1 VSLSG
6 ALAPTTAE
14 VVQLR
19 EIIRHLRGRA
29 EQAEAELA
37 GSRAKMCADLDREFR
52 DVVRTGVGG
61 GLFDGV
67 MDSVQEWLE
76 RHLKA
81 ELSQVAVPDPRPWKL
96 ALPRELGV
104 TAQGVDAFR
113 RRLFQ
118 IEEVRIG
125 GWACGQA
132 LAAAYAVDRPMD
144 PQPDGSGG

>member
-1 VSLSG
+1 MT
-6 ALAPTTAE
+6 APASE
-14 VVQLR
+14 AAGLR
-19 EIIRHLRGRA
+19 EIIRHLRDRA
-29 EQAEAELA
+29 EQAEAALA
-37 GSRAKMCADLDREFR
+37 GSRAKMCAELEQDFR
-52 DVVRTGVGG
+52 GRIRTRVGG

-67 MDSVQEWLE
+67 MDSVQAWLE
-76 RHLKA
+76 ERVKF
-81 ELSQVAVPDPRPWKL
+81 ELDQATVPDPVRPWKL
-96 ALPRELGV
+96 ALPSELGV

-132 LAAAYAVDRPMD
+132 LAAAYAVDHPKNSQ